1 MGPKIKAVIDA
12 GPSLHLVEIGAERA
26 LHVFSLIT
34 PSGVVEEVRVMPKG
48 ITVVDNY
55 DKNLVSALQ
64 NEFSLGLGES
74 ECIALAKAEKI
85 SIFLTDDLDAR
96 TTALSLGLEPHGTIG
111 ILLKAFKLGL
121 LGKKDAIEFVK
132 RLKSSSS
139 LYITSELVGYILQ
152 KIATEK

>member
-1 MGPKIKAVIDA
+1 MGPKIIAVIDA
-12 GPSLHLVEIGAERA
+12 GPLIHLAEIGALKA
-26 LHVFSLIT
+26 LEAFSLIT
-34 PSGVVEEVRVMPKG
+34 PGGVVEEVRSFPGG
-48 ITVVDNY
+48 IKVVDNY

-74 ECIALAKAEKI
+74 QCIALAKAEKI
-85 SIFLTDDLDAR
+85 VIFLTDDLDAR

-152 KIATEK
+152 KIETEK

>member
-12 GPSLHLVEIGAERA
+12 GPIIHLMEIGAERA

-96 TTALSLGLEPHGTIG
+96 TTATSLGLEPHGTMG
-111 ILLKAFKLGL
+111 IMLKAYKNKIFS
-121 LGKKDAIEFVK
+121 KKETIDFIGN
-132 RLKSSSS
+132 LKSRSS
-139 LYITSELVGYILQ
+139 LYITSELVDLVV
-152 KIATEK
+152 ARLENE